1 VLGKKDVV
9 VQDYPYLL
17 GTLPYRTEVR
27 GGAYAMLPS
36 SLRHKLS
43 FTVVRDQSDTAPLT
57 YTASLPELAGKK
69 ITLSYTPAT
78 QADEDVISSYLPV
91 PHPDGTP
98 IQPEELPSALPA
110 YLIKVKPELRIDGEI
125 VAAGS
130 PVTLGGAET
139 FTMSFFDPA
148 TGTSPVVNAIDAG
161 TYHAVALDLGRIAEG
176 QILKLKDKLENTKAR
191 LENQD
196 FTGLTKD
203 DLVGDLL
210 YTTALLYHGEV
221 GTVKHIAARTMG
233 VGALTLPSEAIF
245 ATKLQI
251 DLLWGMPRSVYARGL
266 SMDADR
272 MMNVVK
278 SLDGNPEAPLNYML
292 STGMASSALEHVVP
306 EKLFSTSDAP
316 GGGVSAVKALQI
328 ANALKVPIYNI
339 NLANAD
345 AILPL
350 LKVDA
355 DTKANIEDAVNA
367 GKVVTV
373 SEQIISLNSWDGC
386 GYIIVEPSTGAGAY
400 MISGGLNGGWFDWE
414 RFSFDLGWGSILI
427 LSLLAAAF
435 LPFALGLLFGWCL
448 AFVGLGLNAYLKGAW
463 GRDIRIDQKTG
474 ILLISDFIGQ
484 LAMCAVL
491 PFLSIL
497 FFWAAIPFVL
507 IIGLVIVGLSW
518 VVNRYAI
525 YFNREYGASLIIAGS
540 KRCRIHIWHI

>member
-1 VLGKKDVV
+1 
-9 VQDYPYLL
+9 
-17 GTLPYRTEVR
+17 
-27 GGAYAMLPS
+27 
-36 SLRHKLS
+36 
-43 FTVVRDQSDTAPLT
+43 
-57 YTASLPELAGKK
+57 
-69 ITLSYTPAT
+69 
-78 QADEDVISSYLPV
+78 
-91 PHPDGTP
+91 
-98 IQPEELPSALPA
+98 
-110 YLIKVKPELRIDGEI
+110 
-125 VAAGS
+125 
-130 PVTLGGAET
+130 
-139 FTMSFFDPA
+139 
-148 TGTSPVVNAIDAG
+148 
-161 TYHAVALDLGRIAEG
+161 
-176 QILKLKDKLENTKAR
+176 
-191 LENQD
+191 
-196 FTGLTKD
+196 
-203 DLVGDLL
+203 
-210 YTTALLYHGEV
+210 
-221 GTVKHIAARTMG
+221 
-233 VGALTLPSEAIF
+233 
-245 ATKLQI
+245 
-251 DLLWGMPRSVYARGL
+251 
-266 SMDADR
+266 
-272 MMNVVK
+272 
-278 SLDGNPEAPLNYML
+278 
-292 STGMASSALEHVVP
+292 
-306 EKLFSTSDAP
+306 
-316 GGGVSAVKALQI
+316 
-328 ANALKVPIYNI
+328 
-339 NLANAD
+339 
-345 AILPL
+345 
-350 LKVDA
+350 VDA